1 MESEVLGAAVAV
13 AASWWQAAPP
23 ASSAPWGPPAPIATA
38 WPSAPRFPRPHAHVP
53 SALDSVSA
61 VTSVTPE
68 LAAAPKANSSAA
80 SGAAPLLCGC
90 HPHRLGDPPVSAADA
105 PAPAPPLPS
114 VCTNRPP
121 QLLAAVGASASP
133 ALRPHGAAACRASS
147 PLQGHVIVHSRWTTF
162 CVSIIRPCTLRRLPP
177 FRGCDSRRCEHGV
190 PTALRAPSL
199 DSCGPVPRRG
209 APGSVCLLSEAP
221 RAARTAAAPSCI
233 PTRRARG
240 RWTGGS
246 SRQLDSL
253 PLKAPGP
260 RGAPGSHCTAPS
272 FEVQLRPWP

>member
-23 ASSAPWGPPAPIATA
+23 ASSAPWGPPAPISTA
-38 WPSAPRFPRPHAHVP
+38 WPSGPRFPRPHAHVP

-80 SGAAPLLCGC
+80 SGAAPLLCGR

-133 ALRPHGAAACRASS
+133 APRPHGAAACRASS

-177 FRGCDSRRCEHGV
+177 FRGCDSRRCERGV
-190 PTALRAPSL
+190 PTALRTPSL
-199 DSCGPVPRRG
+199 DSCGPVPGRG
-209 APGSVCLLSEAP
+209 AAGQRVFTL
-221 RAARTAAAPSCI
+221 RGAACRPHG
-233 PTRRARG
+233 G

-246 SRQLDSL
+246 SRQLGSL